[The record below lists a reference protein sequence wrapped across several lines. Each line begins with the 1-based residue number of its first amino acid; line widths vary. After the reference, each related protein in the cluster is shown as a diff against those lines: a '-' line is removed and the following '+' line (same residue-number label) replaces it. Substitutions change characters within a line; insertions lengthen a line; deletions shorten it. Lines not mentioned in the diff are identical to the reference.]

1 MQVNLAP
8 ATARGEGERHALV
21 AWPALVIALDYL
33 LARCDGAIAEDD
45 VGFSKPDAGK
55 ARALGRNAAY
65 WTEDEARTAAD
76 MLLRYKRQLSAG
88 GLYEGVLNWRV
99 NSAQRKVTLQ
109 GDLAPVAWDRA
120 VGALSINL
128 SPRDEAARERIKAV
142 PGRRWDP
149 EAKVWR
155 VVPGA
160 DTAAAITAA
169 LAASRLT
176 VPFEV
181 TDRLARVADAGSH
194 GWLIPQSDGSVVISV
209 EETARRTLSACCARV
224 PSREL
229 VASVHMSRDE
239 VASNR
244 SSLAVLGLLDGDTL
258 TYAIEAPGVA
268 SPGQLLTGA
277 EEWDGIR
284 LDPTGPSVLIRHE
297 PFDAELVT
305 AIKELPARKW
315 DRDRKLWT
323 VAASANTWPQLMEI
337 ARRFGLTVDPSVE
350 ERAVKHAET
359 AAILEATSNVA
370 APSDLHV
377 PGLALKLFP
386 FQASG
391 VEYAVR
397 ARRTFIAD
405 EMGLGKTVQALA
417 AASVVGTQ
425 RLMVLC
431 EANVRVN
438 WAREVKHCF
447 PGWQPVIVA
456 HTSPSAVDETLATVD
471 PKGGPVVLVAGY
483 PLLQNAKTAAANLRS
498 ITEWDPDGLV
508 CDESHNLKTSARDSA
523 RTAGALAIAK
533 SLMARHEDA
542 PIYLLSGTPMPNKP
556 KELFSQLEIMGRVND
571 FGGWQNFARAYCG
584 LHYETGHGGKLF
596 PAWDGVTNPAD
607 LNRKLRST
615 CMVRRHKADVTPE
628 LGQLLDADRPPIYIE
643 TDQEAM
649 EVYKA
654 TERSVSGLLAQRA
667 VEIAN
672 ELGVSVDSA
681 AVADRLRRIE
691 AAASLVKLN
700 ELRKLAARAKLPQA
714 IAWIG
719 EAVESSRGQGM
730 HLLDGGGPTQPG
742 KVIVFAH
749 HQEVV
754 QAIADA
760 FSAPQISGLE
770 TGMAERQEVIDR
782 FQRDPETR
790 LVVCSFGAGAQGITL
805 TAASQVIFVELPWRP
820 MDVDQAIA
828 RAWRI
833 GQTQV
838 VTPTFLLAADTV
850 DEDMLSLIRQKAGDF
865 EAVIEGGL
873 NGGPKGRSIEGE
885 LVVRLARKGS
895 AESTTPPARREFR
908 RTDYAAKAGYE
919 RRVQVPSHLEG
930 TRALPIPQ
938 SLPLE
943 AALPAAAVTPATAA
957 APATRQIAPVSS
969 RSFRG
974 RDTRFD
980 R

>member
-1 MQVNLAP
+1 MQVDVAP
-8 ATARGEGERHALV
+8 ASDHNEGEQHALV
-21 AWPALVIALDYL
+21 AWPDLVVALDYL
-33 LARCDGAIAEDD
+33 LARCDGAIAEDGA
-45 VGFSKPDAGK
+45 GFSKPDAGK
-55 ARALGRNAAY
+55 ARALGRSAAY

-88 GLYEGVLNWRV
+88 GLYEGIVAWRA
-99 NSAQRKVTLQ
+99 SSKEREVTLQ
-109 GDLAPVAWDRA
+109 GNLAPVAWDRA
-120 VGALSINL
+120 AGALSINL

-176 VPFEV
+176 VPLEV
-181 TDRLARVADAGSH
+181 ADRLARAAEAGSH
-194 GWLIPQSDGSVVISV
+194 GWLIPQSDGDVVISV
-209 EETARRTLSACCARV
+209 EETARHTLSACCARV
-224 PSREL
+224 PGRESI
-229 VASVHMSRDE
+229 ASVHMAWDE
-239 VASNR
+239 VGKNR

-258 TYAIEAPGVA
+258 AYAIEAPGVD
-268 SPGQLLTGA
+268 SLQLAGA
-277 EEWDGIR
+277 EEWDGLR
-284 LDPTGPSVLIRHE
+284 LDPSGNSVLIRHE
-297 PFDAELVT
+297 PFDPELVA

-323 VAASANTWPQLMEI
+323 VTTSANTWPLLMEI
-337 ARRFGLTVDPSVE
+337 ASRFGLTVEPAVE
-350 ERAVKHAET
+350 ERALKHAET

-370 APSDLHV
+370 APSDLQV

-417 AASVVGTQ
+417 AASVLGTR
-425 RLMVLC
+425 RLTVLC

-447 PGWQPVIVA
+447 PSWQPVVVA
-456 HTSPSAVDETLATVD
+456 STSPSAVDEALATVD

-483 PLLQNAKTAAANLRS
+483 PLFQNVQTAAANLKS

-508 CDESHNLKTSARDSA
+508 CDESHNLKTSARKTA
-523 RTAGALAIAK
+523 RTAGALTIAK
-533 SLMARHEDA
+533 SLMARHDDA

-571 FGGWQNFARAYCG
+571 FGGWHNFARAYCG
-584 LHYETGHGGKLF
+584 LHYEAGHGGRLF

-615 CMVRRHKADVTPE
+615 CMVRRRKADVTPE
-628 LGQLLDADRPPIYIE
+628 LGRLLDADRPPIYVD
-643 TDQEAM
+643 TDQTAM

-654 TERSVSGLLAQRA
+654 TERSLSGFLAQRA
-667 VEIAN
+667 IEIAN
-672 ELGVSVDSA
+672 ELGLSVDSA

-700 ELRKLAARAKLPQA
+700 ELRKLAAKAKLPQA

-719 EAVESSRGQGM
+719 EAVETSRGQGM
-730 HLLDGGGPTQPG
+730 HLLDGGDSTQPG

-754 QAIADA
+754 RAIADT

-782 FQRDPETR
+782 FQRDSDTR
-790 LVVCSFGAGAQGITL
+790 LLVCSFGAGAQGITL

-865 EAVIEGGL
+865 EAVIEGEP
-873 NGGPKGRSIEGE
+873 NGGPKSRSIEGE
-885 LVVRLARKGS
+885 LLVRLARKAS
-895 AESTTPPARREFR
+895 AESTVPPTRPEFSRTGYVAAARS
-908 RTDYAAKAGYE
+908 E
-919 RRVQVPSHLEG
+919 RRVQVASHLEG
-930 TRALPIPQ
+930 PRALPIPQ

-943 AALPAAAVTPATAA
+943 AALPAAALAPATAA
-957 APATRQIAPVSS
+957 PPATRQAPPVSPH
-969 RSFRG
+969 SFRG
-974 RDTRFD
+974 RGQRTLFD